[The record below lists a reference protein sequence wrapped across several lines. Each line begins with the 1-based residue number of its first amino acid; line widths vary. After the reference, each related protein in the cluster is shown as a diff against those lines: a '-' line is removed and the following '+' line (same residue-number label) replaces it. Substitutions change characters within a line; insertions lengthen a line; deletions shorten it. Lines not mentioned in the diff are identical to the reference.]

1 MNHRAL
7 AEITTQA
14 PELDPEAI
22 EIYGWRVEQLQR
34 AGYSD
39 SVAHELADD
48 AEVDLHLAC
57 DLLHRGCPEQ
67 TAYAILA

>member
-1 MNHRAL
+1 MNRRTL
-7 AEITTQA
+7 ADTTA
-14 PELDPEAI
+14 YTPELDSEAI

-39 SVAHELADD
+39 AVAHKLADD

-67 TAYAILA
+67 TAYAILV